1 MKAPFRIKLSLTG
14 LKKHPVVPI
23 KGRRIVV
30 TQLLRFGE
38 VSLPPGQDLTH
49 TTGWMG
55 PGSHEDEDG
64 QLDSYL
70 TFVQGIDSKGMNG
83 STLFIRD
90 VSFNEM
96 KNLSAVA
103 FRTCLEATL
112 NYNQL
117 VEIPANTPAPGQ
129 VLGRFPD

>member
-1 MKAPFRIKLSLTG
+1 M
-14 LKKHPVVPI
+14 
-23 KGRRIVV
+23 V

-38 VSLPPGQDLTH
+38 VPTRPPDSTIKLGASRKVSLPPGQDLTH

-70 TFVQGIDSKGMNG
+70 TGIDV

-103 FRTCLEATL
+103 FRTFLEATL

-117 VEIPANTPAPGQ
+117 VEIPANTHLH
-129 VLGRFPD
+129 LGRC

>member
-1 MKAPFRIKLSLTG
+1 M
-14 LKKHPVVPI
+14 
-23 KGRRIVV
+23 V

-38 VSLPPGQDLTH
+38 VPTSYPPPDSIVKLGATRKVSLPPGQDLTH

-70 TFVQGIDSKGMNG
+70 TSVQGIDSKGMDV

-117 VEIPANTPAPGQ
+117 VEIPANTH
-129 VLGRFPD
+129 LHLSRC